1 MKWAR
6 GIALLMI
13 AAVFAYVA
21 WCGLFT
27 PIQIREEQWN
37 PVTCVYKTHTG
48 PYRETAGIMDA
59 VYEHLLSQGV
69 KSSMGIG
76 IYFDN
81 PENVDKSK
89 LRSAAGCVVPA
100 GISDDVLKGSQYKK
114 TTIPGGGYVVV
125 DFPNRGTASV
135 FIGIMRVYPKLNAYL
150 SAKGI
155 KNTAVIEIYDGSV
168 ELIHYLVPVEAGAVT
183 WEAL

>member
-1 MKWAR
+1 
-6 GIALLMI
+6 
-13 AAVFAYVA
+13 
-21 WCGLFT
+21 
-27 PIQIREEQWN
+27 
-37 PVTCVYKTHTG
+37 
-48 PYRETAGIMDA
+48 MDKRK
-59 VYEHLLSQGV
+59 V
-69 KSSMGIG
+69 
-76 IYFDN
+76 
-81 PENVDKSK
+81 
-89 LRSAAGCVVPA
+89 RSAAVCVVPA
-100 GISDDVLKGSQYKK
+100 GISYEFLTGAQYKK